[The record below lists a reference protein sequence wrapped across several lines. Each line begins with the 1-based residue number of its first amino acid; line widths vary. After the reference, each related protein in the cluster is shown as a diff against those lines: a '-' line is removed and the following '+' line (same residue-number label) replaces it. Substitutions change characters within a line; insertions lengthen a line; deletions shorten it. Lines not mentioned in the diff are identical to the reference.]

1 MGARSGNNYL
11 SALKKLGAEIWLGN
25 ERIRDVTSHPAFASR
40 ARATASIYDMQIEN
54 PEAMTFRT
62 EDGGRAGLS
71 FIQPRSAEELRKR
84 GKMIKTWADYTCGF
98 PADTPDLVNVSL
110 AAMDAAQQF
119 FGASDSRHGDN
130 VQRYYREARN
140 HDWRA
145 TEALPDPGR
154 SETGVGGATAA
165 EPLKTVGRND
175 AGLVVSGSRRL
186 PTSAPLCEELLVL
199 PSITLETGPA
209 AEPLANEF
217 AIPCNTRG
225 LRIVCRG
232 IYNPERPLSDHP
244 LRPRFDQLE
253 CIAVFD
259 RVVVPW
265 ERVFLAGDVA
275 RCNAEQS
282 STNSAIHRAHLVAV
296 HNLATAEFL
305 LGLAAGIAHDAA
317 RTSSPGVRERLAQ
330 MIVITESLRAHLHD
344 AQADAAADRWGV
356 FVPARGA
363 LGAVMGGSLSGLY
376 RRLAEIAGLCEE
388 PPAHPDQPV
397 TMHELVQMLARN
409 FSGGPHLASQA
420 SALDDSAG
428 TASLEDTD
436 LKPLIDRTAAFLSRA
451 D

>member
-40 ARATASIYDMQIEN
+40 ARAIASIYDMQIEN

-71 FIQPRSAEELRKR
+71 FIQPRSAEQLRKR

-130 VQRYYREARN
+130 VQRYYREASN

-145 TEALPDPGR
+145 TEALPDPDQ
-154 SETGVGGATAA
+154 SETGVGEAA
-165 EPLKTVGRND
+165 AADALKTVGRND

-199 PSITLETGPA
+199 PSTTLEVA
-209 AEPLANEF
+209 AEPLANVF

-232 IYNPERPLSDHP
+232 IYNPERPLFDHP
-244 LRPRFDQLE
+244 LRRRFDQLE

-275 RCNAEQS
+275 RCNTEQS

-296 HNLATAEFL
+296 HNLASAEFL

-330 MIVITESLRAHLHD
+330 MIVITQSLRAHLHD
-344 AQADAAADRWGV
+344 AQADAAVDQWGV
-356 FVPARGA
+356 FVPARAA
-363 LGAVMGGSLSGLY
+363 LEAVRGSLPGLY
-376 RRLAEIAGLCEE
+376 RRLAAIAGLCEE

-397 TMHELVQMLARN
+397 TMHELVRTLAHN
-409 FSGGPHLASQA
+409 FSGGPHSTSQT